1 MTTMFSPD
9 IESFIREYVKE
20 LRTNNAAV
28 FAGAGL
34 SVGAG
39 FVDWV
44 ELLKPLAKDLGLDA
58 IKESS
63 QLVALAQFHVNGNGR
78 HRINQRILEEFP
90 SEKAPT
96 ENHRILARLPI
107 TRFWT
112 TNYDKLIETSLSD
125 AGKVADIKH
134 EVQQL
139 AHTKPRR
146 DAVVFK
152 MHGDVDSPGNAV
164 ITKDDYEKYPL
175 VRGPFITALTGDL
188 VSTTFLFL
196 GFSFKDPNL
205 DYVLSRIR
213 MNFDRNQR
221 QHYCIFRKVRQLNG
235 QSAADFEYE
244 QRKQELAIE
253 DLKRFNVKTLLVDE
267 YADITAI
274 LRRID
279 DSYRRKTVFVSGSA
293 HSFGQWTEF
302 EAEEFMRDLGQ
313 MIVQKGFN
321 LVSGLG
327 LGVAAP
333 LISGAVEAVYKGRS
347 GRIHD
352 QLIVRPFPR
361 HIEDDAT
368 RARVWEEF
376 RQDLIS
382 QAGVALFLFGN
393 KKVGEEVVD
402 ADGVRKEYEIAQK
415 NGLLLA
421 PIGGTGFVAKAL
433 WEEQKASQ
441 RGLAVPAGFVGALE
455 KLGDEPGKLGEL
467 LEQIKELLNHV
478 EN

>member
-1 MTTMFSPD
+1 MARKVFYSFHYNPD
-9 IESFIREYVKE
+9 NWRASQVRNIGAIEGNQPAKDNDWETITKGGDKAIEKWIADQMSGRSCVVVLI
-20 LRTNNAAV
+20 
-28 FAGAGL
+28 GAGTANRKWINHEIVKGWNDGKGVL
-34 SVGAG
+34 GIYVHN
-39 FVDWV
+39 
-44 ELLKPLAKDLGLDA
+44 LKNSEGKT
-58 IKESS
+58 SS
-63 QLVALAQFHVNGNGR
+63 KG
-78 HRINQRILEEFP
+78 
-90 SEKAPT
+90 S
-96 ENHRILARLPI
+96 
-107 TRFWT
+107 
-112 TNYDKLIETSLSD
+112 
-125 AGKVADIKH
+125 
-134 EVQQL
+134 
-139 AHTKPRR
+139 
-146 DAVVFK
+146 
-152 MHGDVDSPGNAV
+152 
-164 ITKDDYEKYPL
+164 
-175 VRGPFITALTGDL
+175 
-188 VSTTFLFL
+188 
-196 GFSFKDPNL
+196 
-205 DYVLSRIR
+205 
-213 MNFDRNQR
+213 NQR

-433 WEEQKASQ
+433 WEEQRASQ